1 MLQNIPPELQQLAQW
16 VVATGAPLPD
26 GKRDKVPLNPRTG
39 ARADVTDRTTW
50 GTFEEAQCCGYPFI
64 GFVLSKEDPYCIID
78 LDNPIDADFPELSKH
93 RIEGHERIAAAF
105 QTYAEFSQSG
115 QGLHIICKA
124 TVPHGVKRDKVEIY
138 SQERYMICT
147 GDVYRPFPIVDCQAL
162 VTSLFEEMNAHQ
174 PVAPEIAQVDGLL
187 SDEEIYS
194 MACNA
199 ANSAKFRQLW
209 QGEWQT
215 GEWPS
220 QSEADFALMSMIGFY
235 SKDNAQC
242 IRLFKMSGL
251 GQRPKA
257 QRQEY
262 YIGRYG
268 MLNKIR
274 AKDAPRID
282 FSKIN
287 ITNPAYASHESIS
300 SGTFEPSEPS
310 GSNGSGTAEAANDS
324 ADEAASG
331 NREHGRDSFAY
342 PPGFIGELA
351 EYIFASSIRPVRE
364 IALVAAI
371 ALTAGVAGRTYNISG
386 SGLNQYLILLART
399 GRGKEGAATGIDAMV
414 QAVRSQVPSVDQ
426 FIGPGAFSS
435 GQALVRVLDKQEC
448 FVSVLGEFGLTL
460 QGLCDPKAN
469 NAVIMLKKV
478 LLDVY
483 MKSGQNKTLKPS
495 VYSETEK
502 NTRMVQAPNI
512 TILGESTPEAFY
524 DGLDASAIAQGL
536 IPRFSI
542 FEYDGP
548 RPPRNDNAFFPP
560 SRELIDK
567 FSHIL
572 ISAVAAQTNRAFC
585 PVQIEPDA
593 LAILNAFDEKG
604 TALIN
609 SSVHGM
615 IAELWSRS
623 HLKVLKLAALVAVG
637 VNPSAPVVTPEYA
650 QWAIALTERDINRL
664 TKHFLAGEIGQGDS
678 RLESDVRRAIS
689 DYLAMPQKTRRE
701 YSVAEKII
709 DKPIIPLVFLK
720 RRLRNLT
727 SFKIDRRGSNA
738 ALGATLKAMC
748 ESGELQA
755 VNPTQATMEFSI
767 ITPLYVT
774 GANW

>member
-1 MLQNIPPELQQLAQW
+1 MLRNIPPELQQLAQW

-39 ARADVTDRTTW
+39 IRADVTDRNTW
-50 GTFEEAQCCGYPFI
+50 GTFEEALQSGYPLK
-64 GFVLSKEDPYCIID
+64 GFVLSADDPYCIID
-78 LDNPIDADFPELSKH
+78 LDNPIDGDFPELSKH
-93 RIEGHERIAAAF
+93 RVEGHEKIAQAF

-124 TVPHGVKRDKVEIY
+124 SVPHGVKRDKVEIY

-147 GDVYRPFPIVDCQAL
+147 GDAYRPFPIVDCQAL

-174 PVAPEIAQVDGLL
+174 PKADLVQVDGLL
-187 SDEEIYS
+187 GDEEIYN

-220 QSEADFALMSMIGFY
+220 QSEADFALMSMFAFY

-251 GQRPKA
+251 GQRSKA
-257 QRQEY
+257 HRAEY
-262 YIGRYG
+262 YTGRYG

-282 FSKIN
+282 FSKLN
-287 ITNPAYASHESIS
+287 ISTHANKQQPISNDTFGSASEERPTDHSTIATE
-300 SGTFEPSEPS
+300 EPSPVGAGE
-310 GSNGSGTAEAANDS
+310 GTAND
-324 ADEAASG
+324 AAS
-331 NREHGRDSFAY
+331 SFAF

-351 EYIFASSIRPVRE
+351 DYIFTSSIRPVKE

-371 ALTAGVAGRTYNISG
+371 ALTAGVAGRAYNISG

-399 GRGKEGAATGIDAMV
+399 GRGKEGAATGIDMMV

-483 MKSGQNKTLKPS
+483 QKSGQNKTLKPS
-495 VYSETEK
+495 VYSEAEK

-512 TILGESTPEAFY
+512 TILGESTPESFY
-524 DGLDASAIAQGL
+524 DGLDATAIAQGL

-548 RPPRNDNAFFPP
+548 RPPRNDNAFHPP
-560 SRELIDK
+560 PRELVDS
-567 FSHIL
+567 FSRLL
-572 ISAVAAQTNRAFC
+572 IVAVTSQTNRAFC

-593 LAILNAFDEKG
+593 LRLLNAFDEKATSHINKG
-604 TALIN
+604 TH
-609 SSVHGM
+609 SM
-615 IAELWSRS
+615 IAELWNRA
-623 HLKVLKLAALVAVG
+623 HLKTLKLAALVAVG
-637 VNPSAPVVTPEYA
+637 VNVSAPVVTCEFA

-664 TKHFLAGEIGQGDS
+664 TQHFLAGEIGQGDS
-678 RLESDVRRAIS
+678 RLESDVRRAV
-689 DYLAMPQKTRRE
+689 DHYLRSNQKQRRE
-701 YSVAEKII
+701 YQVSEKII
-709 DKPIIPLVFLK
+709 EKPIVPLVYLK
-720 RRLRNLT
+720 RRLRQLV
-727 SFKIDRRGSNA
+727 SFTNDRRGANA

-755 VNPTQATMEFSI
+755 MNPTQATMEFSI
-767 ITPLYVT
+767 NTPLYVI
-774 GANW
+774 GPNW